1 MGAHM
6 SGAYFNPALVI
17 GAVAAQK
24 MTPQKAGG
32 YIVAQL
38 VGAFAAGGM
47 GVAGMQRP
55 SWHSEPNT
63 VLNGTLRWFAQEL

>member
-6 SGAYFNPALVI
+6 SGAYFNPALVV

-32 YIVAQL
+32 YMAAQL
-38 VGAFAAGGM
+38 VGAFLAGG
-47 GVAGMQRP
+47 V
-55 SWHSEPNT
+55 
-63 VLNGTLRWFAQEL
+63 